1 MSIPPLK
8 QIERL
13 HFIIC
18 FSDLH
23 VPHCRNCRIDL
34 TDYLTQGTI
43 TTTVGIF
50 LGMASNKRGSCDP
63 SVSKMLCLHVPSLLP
78 PSFLPM
84 DLASPVQAAAVAG
97 IGLLYQGSSHRLM
110 TEFLLNEMGRQ
121 PAKDQNSNDR
131 ESFALVGLIVSD
143 FLSYSGSSN

>member
-1 MSIPPLK
+1 
-8 QIERL
+8 
-13 HFIIC
+13 
-18 FSDLH
+18 
-23 VPHCRNCRIDL
+23 
-34 TDYLTQGTI
+34 
-43 TTTVGIF
+43 
-50 LGMASNKRGSCDP
+50 MASNKRGSCDP

-110 TEFLLNEMGRQ
+110 TEFLLSEMGRQ

-131 ESFALVGLIVSD
+131 ESFALVGLIFCDWLHSGCSSFFWVMPILIYSPARS
-143 FLSYSGSSN
+143 FLFIGVWSCTWNGELEKGHINCERT